1 MMRCS
6 KFHKGDLISEAIDIR
21 MEGVKHSEVI
31 DKAFKEVTAKD
42 EAVAHKPGE
51 DTQRM

>member
-1 MMRCS
+1 M
-6 KFHKGDLISEAIDIR
+6 LISPKVKEAINIR
-21 MEGVKHSEVI
+21 MEGVKHTKVI